1 MIFVTLGSQKYQFN
15 RLLEAIDKLDTDE
28 EIFAQIGYSDY
39 IPKNFKFKFFL
50 DRDEFKNTLDKC
62 DILITH
68 GGTGAIITGVKGG
81 KKVVAVPRLQKYGEH
96 IDDHQIQ
103 LVRQFKEMNL
113 IYDCEDMDLDKALKI
128 VKSTEYKKYISNTR
142 KIIKSLEDFIEA

>member
-1 MIFVTLGSQKYQFN
+1 M
-15 RLLEAIDKLDTDE
+15 
-28 EIFAQIGYSDY
+28 
-39 IPKNFKFKFFL
+39 